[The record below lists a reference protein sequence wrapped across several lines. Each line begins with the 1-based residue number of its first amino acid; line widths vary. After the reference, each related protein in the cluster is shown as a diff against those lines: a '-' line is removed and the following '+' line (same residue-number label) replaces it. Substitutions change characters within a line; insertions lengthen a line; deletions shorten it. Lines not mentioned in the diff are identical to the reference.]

1 MIVLCIRAIKGMSVD
16 LNKMMRSILN
26 SQYHR
31 RKFCSKHI
39 KPLVSFFFTIRW
51 NRKQQSYLHAF
62 CLLGVIRVVNLWTCK
77 VLRRFCWSPASSKRG
92 DPGNYV
98 YNLTWNMSSVTF
110 LSLIWNITNVM
121 FSNSIDLYTT
131 LETLLWADAFV
142 QNYTIVL

>member
-1 MIVLCIRAIKGMSVD
+1 MIVLCIRAIKGMSAYWTHNTIVA
-16 LNKMMRSILN
+16 NFVVNIS
-26 SQYHR
+26 SPSYH
-31 RKFCSKHI
+31 
-39 KPLVSFFFTIRW
+39 FFTIRW

-121 FSNSIDLYTT
+121 FSNSIDFYTT